1 MANPW
6 LIHLKRTM
14 HTHPGKKMTRI
25 IKLAKKTYKKK
36 GGGKYNKKKIKNK
49 KKKHAVIKIR
59 VAEAVDVA
67 AIKSY
72 NKLFILDELI
82 ALY

>member
-25 IKLAKKTYKKK
+25 IKLAKKKFKEVYVFKPLASRKESK
-36 GGGKYNKKKIKNK
+36 ENFIIC
-49 KKKHAVIKIR
+49 KHLR
-59 VAEAVDVA
+59 
-67 AIKSY
+67 
-72 NKLFILDELI
+72 
-82 ALY
+82 